1 MQNYSRL
8 RAQMKARMEELAIFY
23 NDNLDDEKIHF
34 FEKLRLQIK
43 KALFNRPGKKL
54 QQMTGYDLTST
65 NRELFSSVGPSTA
78 AYFERPHLSVQEAAA
93 WEMQAQRF
101 GPIQEEP
108 RGFYSQQQQHL
119 HQRSANFEMSSPP
132 RQD

>member
-1 MQNYSRL
+1 MDEIDEASEQGTTDNMAMQAYSRM

-43 KALFNRPGKKL
+43 KALFNRPGKRF
-54 QQMTGYDLTST
+54 QQMTASQGFDMGANRDIFNSVMPNST
-65 NRELFSSVGPSTA
+65 
-78 AYFERPHLSVQEAAA
+78 AYFERPALSQQEAAA

-101 GPIQEEP
+101 GPGDEP
-108 RGFYSQQQQHL
+108 
-119 HQRSANFEMSSPP
+119 
-132 RQD
+132 